1 MKTIPRLCAVIPM
14 KDSGQAKQRLAGV
27 LSGTQRREL
36 ALAMFEDVL
45 ATLAAVPEL
54 AGIMVVTV
62 DPSAGAI
69 AARYGARVASD
80 GAHAG
85 HTGAVAAA
93 ARQLAAEGL
102 GMLEVPGDI
111 PLVEAGDIR
120 QLIAAHGSV
129 PDRTLGSTLGS
140 TLGGSRAFTIA
151 PARDQ
156 RGSNAV
162 LCSPADAV
170 PLRFGENSF
179 FPHLAAARAC
189 GIEPKVLQLPH
200 IALDIDTPDDLALFL
215 AAPSRTRAQAL
226 LEQWRV
232 DCDTTTSKDGIRV
245 TA

>member
-54 AGIMVVTV
+54 TGILVVTV

-80 GAHAG
+80 GARAG
-85 HTGAVAAA
+85 HTGAVATA
-93 ARQLAAEGL
+93 ARRLAAEGF

-129 PDRTLGSTLGS
+129 PDSTLGSTLGS
-140 TLGGSRAFTIA
+140 SRAFTIA

-200 IALDIDTPDDLALFL
+200 IALDIDTPDELALFL
-215 AAPSRTRAQAL
+215 AAPSRTRARAL

-232 DCDTTTSKDGIRV
+232 DCDTTTSKDGIQV

>member
-54 AGIMVVTV
+54 AGILVVTV

-80 GAHAG
+80 GARAG

-129 PDRTLGSTLGS
+129 PDSTLGS
-140 TLGGSRAFTIA
+140 SRAFTIA

-200 IALDIDTPDDLALFL
+200 IALDIDTPDELALFL
-215 AAPSRTRAQAL
+215 AAPSRTRARAL

-232 DCDTTTSKDGIRV
+232 DCDATTSKDGIQV

>member
-1 MKTIPRLCAVIPM
+1 
-14 KDSGQAKQRLAGV
+14 
-27 LSGTQRREL
+27 
-36 ALAMFEDVL
+36 MFEDVL

-54 AGIMVVTV
+54 AGILVVTV

-80 GAHAG
+80 GARAG

-120 QLIAAHGSV
+120 QLITAHGTV
-129 PDRTLGSTLGS
+129 PD
-140 TLGGSRAFTIA
+140 RAFTIA

-189 GIEPKVLQLPH
+189 GIEPKVLQLPR
-200 IALDIDTPDDLALFL
+200 IALDIDTPDELVLFL
-215 AAPSRTRAQAL
+215 AAPSRTRARAL

-232 DCDTTTSKDGIRV
+232 DCDTTTSKDGIQV

>member
-54 AGIMVVTV
+54 AGILVVTV

-85 HTGAVAAA
+85 HTGAVATA
-93 ARQLAAEGL
+93 ARRLAAEGF

-129 PDRTLGSTLGS
+129 PDSTLGS
-140 TLGGSRAFTIA
+140 ALGSSRAFTIA

-200 IALDIDTPDDLALFL
+200 IALDIDTPGELALFL
-215 AAPSRTRAQAL
+215 AAPSRTRARAL

>member
-54 AGIMVVTV
+54 AGILVVTV

-80 GAHAG
+80 GARAG
-85 HTGAVAAA
+85 HTGAVATA
-93 ARQLAAEGL
+93 ARRLAAEGF

-129 PDRTLGSTLGS
+129 PDSTLGN

-156 RGSNAV
+156 CGSNAV

-200 IALDIDTPDDLALFL
+200 IALDIDTPDELALFL
-215 AAPSRTRAQAL
+215 AAPSRTRARAL

-232 DCDTTTSKDGIRV
+232 DCDATTSKDGIQV